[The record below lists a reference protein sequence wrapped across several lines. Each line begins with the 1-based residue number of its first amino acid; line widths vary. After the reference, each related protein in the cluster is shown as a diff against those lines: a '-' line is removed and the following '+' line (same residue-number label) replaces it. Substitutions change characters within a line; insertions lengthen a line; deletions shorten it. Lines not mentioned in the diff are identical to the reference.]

1 MSSASTYDTKIS
13 ADPAD
18 FLVGFRR
25 AVAGAK
31 DSSAQIKESVSG
43 ISETFEGLQG
53 LIAGFGALLGGG
65 LAGEFV
71 KFNAELQDQFSKSAQ
86 AAGVTTEQ
94 FSGMAYAARLA
105 DVDTENLSKA
115 YVKLGQALT
124 NAQQGQK
131 LQVELFKQLKLD
143 PSKFKDTD
151 ELLGAVADRFAN
163 MADGAAKTSLA
174 VDLFGE
180 RIGPQ
185 LIPMLDE
192 GRDGLEQLKQ
202 EAADLGVVVSTEAG
216 ERAEKFND
224 TLTRLGQ
231 AARGASMRI
240 SDQLIPVLQRVA
252 DEVGNI
258 KGVGDTVG
266 QALRTVIETVTVLAA
281 NVKFVFDGIGRDL
294 GAFAAQARVLFTDFS
309 GSPLLVAYAALKEQI
324 TGIKDIRLEKF
335 HVIEDAVE
343 ADDKAARA
351 KIDAFS
357 AHVLGLQSSAG
368 GGRGSV
374 NPETVKPDEFVPGA
388 KPSQVKHK
396 AVDKSQMPLFESA
409 LEAERRGYAEM
420 DALHGMSKQAELD
433 YWNGIL
439 STAKL
444 SEADRV
450 AVAKQAAQARVRVL
464 QDEAQKAQQLQGI
477 SLQDWQTAELAKV
490 TQDEDAAKTR
500 VALGQETQAQ
510 LLAQQQQF
518 EDRRHAIQLAA
529 LQADLATLD
538 PQRDPVKVA
547 QVNSKIEAL
556 EQTHQLKLAQ
566 IRSQVAVQ
574 SAAQQKAIWDSL
586 GQSINTLWN
595 NGVQA
600 LMNGTLTWANAM
612 RAVGTEL
619 VGWFANSVVEPMV
632 VKAIFGEQ
640 AKTAATAAGTAE
652 RWAIESAAA
661 AKSMALWAATAI
673 KNIMTSAWEAMAAA
687 WKAIVGI
694 PYVGPVLAPI
704 AAGAAFAG
712 VSALAGNVA
721 SAAGGYDIP
730 ATINPFVQAHA
741 REMILPATLADKVRN
756 MTDGGGSGGLTVHV
770 HHNIQALDGA
780 SVKRVLVD
788 NPDAV
793 AAAVQ
798 KAVRHFHLIR

>member
-1 MSSASTYDTKIS
+1 LSSSTYDTRIS
-13 ADPAD
+13 ADPSD
-18 FLVGFRR
+18 FLAGFRR

-31 DSSAQIKESVSG
+31 ESSTQIKESVAG

-131 LQVELFKQLKLD
+131 LQVELFNQLKLD

-163 MADGAAKTSLA
+163 MANGAAKTSLA

-185 LIPMLDE
+185 LIPMLNA

-231 AARGASMRI
+231 AARGASMQI

-252 DEVGNI
+252 DEVGKI

-266 QALRTVIETVTVLAA
+266 QALRNVIETITVLGA
-281 NVKFVFDGIGRDL
+281 NVYYVLDRVGNTIGAL
-294 GAFAAQARVLFTDFS
+294 AAQIN
-309 GSPLLVAYAALKEQI
+309 ALAHLD
-324 TGIKDIRLEKF
+324 IKGF
-335 HVIEDAVE
+335 HAIEDAVE

-368 GGRGSV
+368 GGRGAV

-388 KPSQVKHK
+388 KPSQVHHK
-396 AVDKSQMPLFESA
+396 AIDKSQMPVFEAA
-409 LEAERRGYAEM
+409 LEAEKRGYAEM

-444 SEADRV
+444 NEADRV

-464 QDEAQKAQQLQGI
+464 QDEAQKAQQIQGI

-529 LQADLATLD
+529 LQASVATLD

-547 QVNSKIEAL
+547 QVNSQIEAL
-556 EQTHQLKLAQ
+556 EQAHQLKLAQ
-566 IRSQVAVQ
+566 IRGQIAMQ
-574 SAAQQKAIWDSL
+574 SAAQQRQIWTSL

-600 LMNGTLTWANAM
+600 LMNGTLTWSNAM
-612 RAVGTEL
+612 KAIGTEL
-619 VGWFANSVVEPMV
+619 VGWFANSVVEPMI

-712 VSALAGNVA
+712 VAAIAGNVA
-721 SAAGGYDIP
+721 SAEGGYDIP
-730 ATINPFVQAHA
+730 ATINPMVQLHKSEMVLPQKHA
-741 REMILPATLADKVRN
+741 DVIRNLA
-756 MTDGGGSGGLTVHV
+756 DGGGGGGATVHI
-770 HHNIQALDGA
+770 HGSPDDT
-780 SVKRVLVD
+780 VK
-788 NPDAV
+788 
-793 AAAVQ
+793 
-798 KAVRHFHLIR
+798 VRDLAKTLTKLQRNFEWRPGR

>member
-1 MSSASTYDTKIS
+1 LETSLSSSTYDTSIS
-13 ADPAD
+13 ADPSD
-18 FLVGFRR
+18 FLAGFRR
-25 AVAGAK
+25 AAAGAK
-31 DSSAQIKESVSG
+31 ESSAQIKESVGG
-43 ISETFEGLQG
+43 IRETVEGLQG
-53 LIAGFGALLGGG
+53 LIAGFGTLLAGG
-65 LAGEFV
+65 LAGEFI
-71 KFNAELQDQFSKSAQ
+71 KFNAELQDQFRKSAQ

-94 FSGMAYAARLA
+94 FSGMAYAAKLA

-115 YVKLGQALT
+115 YVKLGAALT

-131 LQVELFKQLKLD
+131 LQVQLFKQLRLD
-143 PSKFKDTD
+143 PAQFKDAD
-151 ELLGAVADRFAN
+151 ELLGAVADRFAS
-163 MADGAAKTSLA
+163 MADGAAKSSLA

-185 LIPMLDE
+185 LIPMLNE
-192 GRDGLEQLKQ
+192 GRDGLEELKQ

-231 AARGASMRI
+231 AARGASLQV

-252 DEVGNI
+252 EEVAKV
-258 KGVGDTVG
+258 KGVGETVG
-266 QALRTVIETVTVLAA
+266 TALRTVIETITVLGA
-281 NVKFVFDGIGRDL
+281 NVYYVLERVGNTIG
-294 GAFAAQARVLFTDFS
+294 AVAAQLN
-309 GSPLLVAYAALKEQI
+309 ALAHLD
-324 TGIKDIRLEKF
+324 IKGF
-335 HVIEDAVE
+335 HAIEDAVE

-351 KIDAFS
+351 KLDAFS
-357 AHVLGLQSSAG
+357 AHVLGLASDAG
-368 GGRGSV
+368 GGRGQV
-374 NPETVKPDEFVPGA
+374 NPPKVRPDEFVPGA
-388 KPSQVKHK
+388 KPSEVHHK
-396 AVDKSQMPLFESA
+396 AIDKSQMPVFEAA
-409 LEAERRGYAEM
+409 LEAEKAGYAEM

-433 YWNGIL
+433 FWNGIL
-439 STAKL
+439 GTAKL

-464 QDEAQKAQQLQGI
+464 QDEAQKAQQIQGI
-477 SLQDWQTAELAKV
+477 SLQDWQAAELARV

-529 LQADLATLD
+529 LRADLATLD

-547 QVNSKIEAL
+547 QANSKIEAL

-566 IRSQVAVQ
+566 IRGQIAVQ
-574 SAAQQKAIWDSL
+574 SAAQQKIIWENL

-612 RAVGTEL
+612 KAIGTEL
-619 VGWFANSVVEPMV
+619 VGWFANSVVQPMV

-652 RWAIESAAA
+652 RWALESAAA
-661 AKSMALWAATAI
+661 AKSVALWAATAI
-673 KNIMTSAWEAMAAA
+673 RNIMTSAWEAMAAA

-712 VSALAGNVA
+712 VAAIAGNVA
-721 SAAGGYDIP
+721 SAEGGYDIP
-730 ATINPFVQAHA
+730 ATINPLVQAHA
-741 REMILPATLADKVRN
+741 REMVLPAKHADVIRNLA
-756 MTDGGGSGGLTVHV
+756 DGGGGGGGGTTVHL
-770 HHNIQALDGA
+770 HGSPDDT
-780 SVKRVLVD
+780 VKLRDLPKVLKSLNARFAFV
-788 NPDAV
+788 
-793 AAAVQ
+793 
-798 KAVRHFHLIR
+798 